1 MSLVWNRNG
10 LGSDFDSD
18 MKRILKFL
26 MAAALLPVLAS
37 AGSSTLPIYI
47 NSGTIATNP
56 PQIDATAFLNLGT
69 FQALTGTLP
78 YDFSNTRY
86 YTNRGVMAG
95 APGFRF
101 DYIDDAGF
109 HHPADSFVNDSAGQ
123 ISGLEYFILPDY
135 WGPSRYIQTMTLI
148 SATNVMSSGYLGVG
162 NGGTLSISGQN
173 VNLSR
178 GGLEVLALASFGT
191 SILDVNQD
199 NIPDAFYSESGMF
212 DLYWGSGIQD
222 PPPLF
227 GPINTTSILRPVGG
241 GYQVTTPRHAVT
253 NLLGGPMFTSFG
265 TYIPP
270 EYNTSFGNTG
280 VVQGAYLGLTLT
292 NFDGSTSNVVLPTNI
307 FRQAVFVGVSDTNF
321 TVRTRFGS
329 QGPALL
335 GFGSVAVEIASQS
348 TNVITDTAQT
358 DPIYFVDYLGYDTN
372 TLSLTNLSVWVPT
385 QKPYAYR
392 VTRSQPFEFLTG
404 ANGNTPIFNTILYD
418 LSMSNMF
425 ATNIYAAYRGSI
437 DYLENRAPAVP
448 GADVTNITGRIEISG
463 DTVDLTKTRIQG
475 MSTVSVSAKHL
486 KGSAGA
492 KVDAEYLIYDLAST
506 NGLLTLQNLSKES
519 VNRVRGEIRAWTG
532 VWSNQFALVLSNWF
546 IDANTNYF
554 NPVTN
559 PINLNIYCLILSAD
573 GLSRTQQVVT
583 HTLALNGTNVVIDDP
598 FVVSSKLDI
607 QAQGLTLN
615 TNLSVGG
622 SLVNWTADFTPG
634 LRYLTNNG
642 TVNVP
647 NVAYYGEDYP
657 AGQQLLR
664 LVNTGTLQAQAHE
677 IACDEFQ
684 DAGTILNGND
694 LRVFANTAILD
705 GAYENAGGAVNY
717 YGNDY
722 KLRNSRIVAARGFFL
737 NVTNSLSDSGA
748 GANNQIEL
756 SDGFSL
762 LRKPAYGDL
771 LGTTFRSRAPQFT
784 SVAHI
789 WAAEDRGAS
798 KDGFKDNA
806 AIGRLVLDSLPDGE
820 LRFGPPTDGMGNP
833 LPGNYALYVDYI
845 EFATN
850 TVALDPEAY
859 IVIEPG
865 LNVYFGASNLGEEEI
880 DGMFDGRLHWVKD
893 YAGPASGVD
902 VALRNGKSLHVNV
915 GLVDSKT
922 IDSDGD
928 GLANGYD
935 QYPFDDVLITDFK
948 IISTDPYTTQL
959 SWRAAAQTGYA
970 AEYVTNLVAPKWT
983 VFASATNA
991 APTIQTLTVTN
1002 VVSPAD
1008 GGQRYYRVRYDP

>member
-1 MSLVWNRNG
+1 
-10 LGSDFDSD
+10 
-18 MKRILKFL
+18 MKRILTCL
-26 MAAALLPVLAS
+26 MGAAVLPVLLR
-37 AGSSTLPIYI
+37 AGSTTLPIYI
-47 NSGTIATNP
+47 NSGTSATNP
-56 PQIDATAFLNLGT
+56 PQIDATAFVNLGT
-69 FQALTGTLP
+69 FQAIVGTLP

-86 YTNRGVMAG
+86 FTNRGVMTA

-101 DYIDDAGF
+101 DYTDDNGLR
-109 HHPADSFVNDSAGQ
+109 HPATSFVNDSGGQ
-123 ISGLEYFILPDY
+123 IGGLEYFISPDY
-135 WGPSRYIQTMTLI
+135 WGPSRYIQTMMLI
-148 SATNVMSSGYLGVG
+148 SATNVTSSGYLGVG

-178 GGLEVLALASFGT
+178 GGLEVQSLASFGT

-199 NIPDAFYSESGMF
+199 NIPDSFFSESGMF
-212 DLYWGSGIQD
+212 DLYWGSGVQD

-227 GPINTTSILRPVGG
+227 GPINTASILRPVGG
-241 GYQVTTPRHAVT
+241 GFQVTAPRHAVT
-253 NLLGGPMFTSFG
+253 NLLGGPLFTSFG

-280 VVQGAYLGLTLT
+280 VVQGSYLGLTLT
-292 NFDGSTSNVVLPTNI
+292 NYDGSISNLIVPTNI
-307 FRQAVFVGVSDTNF
+307 YRQAVFVGVNDTNF

-335 GFGSVAVEIASQS
+335 GMGTVAVEIASQT

-358 DPIYFVDYLGYDTN
+358 DAIYFVDYLGYDTN

-392 VTRSQPFEFLTG
+392 ITRSQPFEFFVG

-418 LSMSNMF
+418 LNMSNVF
-425 ATNIYAAYRGSI
+425 ATNLYAAYSGSI

-463 DTVDLTKTRIQG
+463 DNVDLTKTRIQG
-475 MSTVSVSAKHL
+475 MSTVNINAKHL

-519 VNRVRGEIRAWTG
+519 VNRVRGNIYAWTG

-546 IDANTNYF
+546 IDATTNYF

-559 PINLNIYCLILSAD
+559 PINLNLYCLVLSAD
-573 GLSRTQQVVT
+573 NLSRTQQVVT
-583 HTLALNGTNVVIDDP
+583 HTLALAGTNVVIDDP
-598 FVVSSKLDI
+598 FLVSSRMDI
-607 QAQGLTLN
+607 AAEGLTVNSNISL
-615 TNLSVGG
+615 GG
-622 SLVNWTADFTPG
+622 PLVNWTADLTPG

-642 TVNVP
+642 TVTIP
-647 NVAYYGEDYP
+647 NVAYYGGDYP

-664 LVNTGTLQAQAHE
+664 LVNTGTLQAAAHE

-684 DAGTILNGND
+684 DAGTILNNND

-722 KLRNSRIVAARGFFL
+722 KLRNSRIVAARGFFI
-737 NVTNSLSDSGA
+737 NVTNSFSDSGA
-748 GANNQIEL
+748 GANNLIEL

-784 SVAHI
+784 SVAHT
-789 WAAEDRGAS
+789 WAGEDRGAS
-798 KDGFKDNA
+798 KAGFKDNA

-820 LRFGPPTDGMGNP
+820 LRFGPPTDGMGSP
-833 LPGNYALYVDYI
+833 LPGNYGLYVDYL

-850 TVALDPEAY
+850 NVALDPEAY

-865 LNVYFGASNLGEEEI
+865 LNIYFGASNLGEEEI
-880 DGMFDGRLHWVKD
+880 DGMFGGRLHWVKD

-902 VALRNGKSLHVNV
+902 VALRNGKTLHVNV

-948 IISTDPYTTQL
+948 IISTEPYTTQL

-983 VFASATNA
+983 VFATATNA